1 MENNTRP
8 KGKIVV
14 SAIVL
19 SKPGIILSVAFT
31 GYAGMVVAMEGIPNA
46 TITFLGLISLLF
58 SAAGSAILNN
68 VLDKSLDEKMERLNK
83 RVQALEILGDKNAV
97 IISSALVLFSLFISA
112 AYLNF
117 INTLLIITAIL
128 SYTLLYTLFLKRSS
142 PFGTVLGGIPGA
154 LPVLI
159 GYSAIKP
166 GIEIEGAILFT
177 FMMLWQPPHFWAL
190 AQKYKDDYSKAGI
203 PVMPVVFGTKYT
215 DIMILLYSLSLI
227 PLCLTLWL
235 TGLSSAYFA
244 VFSLLVGGYFEYT
257 VVKSILKK
265 DNYGRVFSTSIIYLL
280 LIMCSLIVDI
290 ALNQA
295 VPVSNVISGIS

>member
-1 MENNTRP
+1 MENAKRP
-8 KGKIVV
+8 KSKIVV
-14 SAIVL
+14 SAILL

-31 GYAGMVVAMEGIPNA
+31 GFAGMVVATEGIPGA
-46 TITFLGLISLLF
+46 TISFLGLISLLF

-68 VLDKSLDEKMERLNK
+68 VLDKGLDEKMERLNK
-83 RVQALEILGDKNAV
+83 RVQALETLGDRNAV
-97 IISSALVLFSLFISA
+97 AISIALIVLSLFISA
-112 AYLNF
+112 VYLN
-117 INTLLIITAIL
+117 IVNTGLIIAAIL

-159 GYSAIKP
+159 GYSAVKP
-166 GIEIEGAILFT
+166 GIEIEGIILFT

-215 DIMILLYSLSLI
+215 DILILLYSLSLI

-235 TGLSSAYFA
+235 TGLSSEYFA
-244 VFSLLVGGYFEYT
+244 VFSILVGGYFEYT
-257 VVKSILKK
+257 VIKSILKK
-265 DNYGRVFSTSIIYLL
+265 ENYGNVFSTSIIYLL
-280 LIMCSLIVDI
+280 LIMCSLILDI
-290 ALNQA
+290 ALHQS
-295 VPVSNVISGIS
+295 VPVSNVISGNI